1 MDFRH
6 EAANAKNCVANFSK
20 LKVTSLVVP
29 EVLWSQERILVMEF
43 IEGGRVDDLE
53 YLAKHGIDR
62 SEFPSDPPL
71 ISASAMRRLET
82 EGCVRLLHTA
92 DAVSCEISRIFSQ
105 MLFIDGCFHGD
116 PVSHSLHRSASIASM
131 LR

>member
-1 MDFRH
+1 MVNSLPLEMDFRH

-29 EVLWSQERILVMEF
+29 EVLWAQERILVMEF

-62 SEFPSDPPL
+62 SGSLFCCLCQRDRS
-71 ISASAMRRLET
+71 
-82 EGCVRLLHTA
+82 GTA
-92 DAVSCEISRIFSQ
+92 TD
-105 MLFIDGCFHGD
+105 
-116 PVSHSLHRSASIASM
+116 
-131 LR
+131 